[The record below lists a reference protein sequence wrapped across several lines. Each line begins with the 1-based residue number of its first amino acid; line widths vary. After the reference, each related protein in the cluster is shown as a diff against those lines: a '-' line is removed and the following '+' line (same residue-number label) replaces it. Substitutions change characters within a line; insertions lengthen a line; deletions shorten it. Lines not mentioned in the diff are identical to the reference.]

1 LNKIKKILVVVGT
14 RPNFIKV
21 TQFKKVVAKYH
32 PQFDLKIVHTGQH
45 YDEKMANI
53 FFEQFELTPDYFLSI
68 GKGTPIGQMA
78 AIMIELEKLLL
89 HTFQADLMIVP
100 GDVNSTLASALVANK
115 MGIQLAHLESGL
127 RSFDNTMPEEWN
139 RLLTDELSNYY
150 FVTEESGLNHLKSEN
165 KNGELFHVGNTMID
179 TMVGF
184 EKQIQ
189 ASQILTELELKK
201 DQFVLM
207 TIHRPSNVDSK
218 KGLIKLIDLL
228 EYLNGKLKVVFP
240 IHPRTAQRI
249 IDYGLADEFDNLQ
262 SLIRTEPMS
271 YFDFQKL
278 VADCK
283 CVLTDSGG
291 IQEETTF
298 RQKPC
303 LTLRENTERPIT
315 IELGTNTLVPFEIEA
330 IKEHLEAI
338 FRGSY
343 KPGEI
348 PPLWD
353 GMATKR
359 IIDILASK

>member
-1 LNKIKKILVVVGT
+1 MNKIKKILVVVGT

-68 GKGTPIGQMA
+68 GKGTPNGQMA

-228 EYLNGKLKVVFP
+228 EYLNGKLKIVFP

-249 IDYGLADEFDNLQ
+249 KDYGLADEFNKLQ
-262 SLIRTEPMS
+262 SLVRTEPMS

-278 VADCK
+278 VADCN

-315 IELGTNTLVPFEIEA
+315 IDIGTNTLVPFKIEA

-338 FRGSY
+338 QRLILSELTEEANKTTSGR
-343 KPGEI
+343 
-348 PPLWD
+348 
-353 GMATKR
+353 ATSQKC
-359 IIDILASK
+359 SN

>member
-1 LNKIKKILVVVGT
+1 MNQIKKILVVVGT

-32 PQFDLKIVHTGQH
+32 PQFELKIVHTGQH
-45 YDEKMANI
+45 YDEKMANV
-53 FFEQFELTPDYFLSI
+53 FFEQFELTPDYFLNI
-68 GKGTPIGQMA
+68 GQGTPISQMA
-78 AIMIELEKLLL
+78 AIMIGLEELLL
-89 HTFQADLMIVP
+89 RTFQADLMIVP

-115 MGIQLAHLESGL
+115 LEIKLAHLESGL

-150 FVTEESGLNHLKSEN
+150 FVTEKSGLDHLKHEN
-165 KNGELFHVGNTMID
+165 KKGEIFHVGNTMID

-189 ASQILTELELKK
+189 ASPILTELNLEVDK
-201 DQFVLM
+201 FILM

-218 KGLIKLIDLL
+218 KGLLKLLDLL
-228 EYLNGKLKVVFP
+228 KYLDGKLNVVFP

-249 IDYGLADEFDNLQ
+249 LDYGLANEFDNLQ
-262 SLIRTEPMS
+262 SLVRTEPMS

-343 KPGEI
+343 KSGEI